1 MKDKIFWISLVVMLL
16 AVGIIMVI
24 FKDGVTRFTL
34 VMPVFAG
41 FLFWNIL
48 NLED

>member
-1 MKDKIFWISLVVMLL
+1 MKDKIFWISLIIAILVSGVIML
-16 AVGIIMVI
+16 V

-41 FLFWNIL
+41 FLFFNIL
-48 NLED
+48 MLEE